1 MAISLLGIIDALSP
15 KDRGSRLIV
24 RDLRYGPLARQQ
36 LDIYAPRHRDGV
48 LPVVVFIY
56 GGGWTDGSRQIYRFA
71 ARALAALGYLVVVPD
86 YRLVPEVEYPDFLG
100 DCADALDWVV
110 REIGAH
116 GGDPER
122 LALMGHSAGAYNAAM
137 LVLDPGLLEARGHL
151 GRIRGLVGL
160 SGPYDFFPFDGPIS
174 LRVFG
179 AVREPKRTQPI
190 NHVRPG
196 LPPMFLATGGR
207 DELVLPRNSVA
218 LAERVRAAGGQAELK
233 VYDKLRHAGT
243 LMALGRPARRLAPV
257 LGDAGVFLARVL
269 KGQAGPN

>member
-15 KDRGSRLIV
+15 KDRGSRLV
-24 RDLRYGPLARQQ
+24 SGDLAYGPLPRHR
-36 LDIYAPRHRDGV
+36 LDIYAPRRHSGG

-56 GGGWTDGSRQIYRFA
+56 GGSWQTGSRTTYRFA
-71 ARALAALGYLVVVPD
+71 ARALAAQGYLVVVPD
-86 YRLVPEVEYPDFLG
+86 YRLVPEVEYPGFLT

-116 GGDPER
+116 GGDPSR
-122 LALMGHSAGAYNAAM
+122 LVVMGHSAGAYNAAM
-137 LVLDPGLLEARGHL
+137 LVLDPGLVEARGHM

-179 AVREPKRTQPI
+179 AVRQPKMTQPI
-190 NHVRPG
+190 THVRPG

-207 DELVLPRNSVA
+207 DALVLPRNAVA
-218 LAERVRAAGGQAELK
+218 LSGKVRAAGGEAELK
-233 VYDKLRHAGT
+233 VYDKLKHAGT

-257 LGDAGVFLARVL
+257 LADVAAFLKRVI
-269 KGQAGPN
+269 